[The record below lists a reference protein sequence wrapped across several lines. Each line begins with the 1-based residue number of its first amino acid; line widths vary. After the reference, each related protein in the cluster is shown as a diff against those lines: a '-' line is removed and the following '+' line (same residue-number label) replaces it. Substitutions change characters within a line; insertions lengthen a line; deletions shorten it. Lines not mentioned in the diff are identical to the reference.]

1 MAPRFST
8 KFLEKKVADEK
19 INALANIAVIGP
31 EINIRI
37 RAQNPMDYI
46 DRYKITRE
54 KLRQQLI
61 EDDLKTIEVE
71 RYPDWLQHRAASLAQ
86 TGNEFI
92 ASLRS

>member
-1 MAPRFST
+1 MP
-8 KFLEKKVADEK
+8 EEK

-46 DRYKITRE
+46 DRYKITAG

-61 EDDLKTIEVE
+61 DDDLRTVEIE
-71 RYPDWLQHRAASLAQ
+71 RYPDWLQHRAVSLAKA
-86 TGNEFI
+86 GNEFI
-92 ASLRS
+92 DGLRA